1 MKIQKAYKTELR
13 INNKQLSY
21 LMSHVGAARHVYNW
35 GLEQRIKEY
44 KETGKSSNA
53 IAQHRQL
60 NELKKGEKSWLYE
73 YSKCAGQ
80 EALRDLDKAF
90 SNFFRRVKQKKKGSF
105 VKVGFPKFKK
115 RKEGSGNFRLT
126 GAIHVEE
133 GRIKLP
139 RIGWLRLHESGYLPV
154 GVKPK
159 SVTVSLDVDK
169 WHVSIHVEEEIPYF
183 EAKGRGI
190 GIDVGLKELAVCSD
204 GERFE
209 NIKSLKKHERKL
221 KLVQRG
227 LSRRKKG
234 GKNRKKSI
242 IKVQKVH
249 RKIRNVR
256 TDYIQKVTS
265 QVVRAKS
272 PDLRP
277 SFIVV
282 EDLNIAG
289 MMKNGNLSKAVADA
303 SIQMFYRLLGY
314 KCSWYGIDLIKADRW
329 YPSSKRC
336 NDCGAIYKELKLS
349 EREWGCTEC
358 GVVHDRDYNAANN
371 LRDYPYIDKNNTVSS
386 TEINAFGED
395 VRPENE
401 VDVSGSFVELG
412 IKQETITDR
421 FL

>member
-1 MKIQKAYKTELR
+1 MKIQRAYKTELK
-13 INNKQLSY
+13 INNKQSFY
-21 LMSHVGAARHVYNW
+21 LMGHVGAARHVYNW

-73 YSKCAGQ
+73 YSKCVGQ

-90 SNFFRRVKQKKKGSF
+90 SNFFRRCKQKKVG
-105 VKVGFPKFKK
+105 VKAGYPKFKK
-115 RKEGSGNFRLT
+115 RKESSGSFRLT
-126 GAIHVEE
+126 GAIHIEE
-133 GRIKLP
+133 NRIKLP
-139 RIGWLRLHESGYLPV
+139 RIGWLNLYELGYLPV

-169 WHVSIHVEEEIPYF
+169 WYVSILAEEELPD
-183 EAKGRGI
+183 KRGRDQGI

-204 GERFE
+204 GVRFE

-221 KLVQRG
+221 KLAQRE
-227 LSRRKKG
+227 LSKRKKG

-242 IKVQKVH
+242 ITVQRVH

-256 TDYIQKVTS
+256 TDYIQKITS
-265 QVVRAKS
+265 QVARAKS
-272 PDLRP
+272 QGSRP

-289 MMKNGNLSKAVADA
+289 MLRNVNLSKAVADA
-303 SIQMFYRLLGY
+303 SMQMFHRMLEY
-314 KCSWYGIDLIKADRW
+314 KCSWYGIDLIKANRW

-336 NDCGAIYKELKLS
+336 NDCGAIYKKLKLS
-349 EREWGCTEC
+349 EREWVCTEC
-358 GVVHDRDYNAANN
+358 GVVHDRDFNAALN
-371 LRDYPYIDKNNTVSS
+371 LRDYPFLDENNTASS
-386 TEINAFGED
+386 VGINAFGED

>member
-1 MKIQKAYKTELR
+1 MKIQRAYKTELKV
-13 INNKQLSY
+13 NNKQSSY
-21 LMSHVGAARHVYNW
+21 LMGHVGAARHVYNW
-35 GLEQRIKEY
+35 ALEQRIKEY

-60 NELKKGEKSWLYE
+60 NELKKGEKSWLYL

-90 SNFFRRVKQKKKGSF
+90 SNFFRRCKQKKAG
-105 VKVGFPKFKK
+105 VKVGYPKFKK
-115 RKEGSGNFRLT
+115 RKEGSGSFRLT
-126 GAIHVEE
+126 GAIHIEDN
-133 GRIKLP
+133 RIKLP
-139 RIGWLRLHESGYLPV
+139 RIGWLKLYESGYLPI
-154 GVKPK
+154 GIKPK

-169 WHVSIHVEEEIPYF
+169 WYVSLLVEEEIPYT
-183 EAKGRGI
+183 EAKGQGI

-204 GERFE
+204 GGRFE
-209 NIKSLKKHERKL
+209 NIKTLKKHERKL
-221 KLVQRG
+221 KLAQRE

-265 QVVRAKS
+265 QVARAKS
-272 PDLRP
+272 LGSRP

-289 MMKNGNLSKAVADA
+289 MMKNGNLSRAVADA
-303 SIQMFYRLLGY
+303 SMQMFHRMLEY
-314 KCSWYGIDLIKADRW
+314 KCNWYGIDFIKADRW

-336 NDCGAIYKELKLS
+336 NDCGSIYKELKIS
-349 EREWGCTEC
+349 ERKWACTEC
-358 GVVHDRDYNAANN
+358 GVVHDRDFNAALN
-371 LRDYPYIDKNNTVSS
+371 LRDYPFFNENNTVSS
-386 TEINAFGED
+386 TEINAFGEN
-395 VRPENE
+395 VNPENE
-401 VDVSGSFVELG
+401 VDVSGSLVELG
-412 IKQETITDR
+412 IKQETITDNR

>member
-1 MKIQKAYKTELR
+1 MKIQRTYKTELKV
-13 INNKQLSY
+13 NNKQSSY
-21 LMSHVGAARHVYNW
+21 LMGHVGAARHVYNW
-35 GLEQRIKEY
+35 GLEQRINEY

-60 NELKKGEKSWLYE
+60 NGLKKGEKSWLYE
-73 YSKCAGQ
+73 YSKAAPQ

-90 SNFFRRVKQKKKGSF
+90 SSFFRRVKQKKKGSF
-105 VKVGFPKFKK
+105 VKVGFSKFKK
-115 RKEGSGNFRLT
+115 RKEGSGSFRLT
-126 GAIHVEE
+126 GAIHIE
-133 GRIKLP
+133 GDRIKLP

-169 WHVSIHVEEEIPYF
+169 WYVSILVEEELSDC
-183 EAKGRGI
+183 EVKEQGI

-204 GERFE
+204 GERYE

-221 KLVQRG
+221 KLAQRE

-265 QVVRAKS
+265 QVARAKS

-289 MMKNGNLSKAVADA
+289 MMKNSNLSKSVADA
-303 SIQMFYRLLGY
+303 SMQMFHRMLEY
-314 KCSWYGIDLIKADRW
+314 KCGWYGIDLIKADRW

-336 NDCGAIYKELKLS
+336 NDCGAICKELKLS
-349 EREWGCTEC
+349 EREWACVEC
-358 GVVHDRDYNAANN
+358 GVVHDRDMNAALN
-371 LRDYPYIDKNNTVSS
+371 LKDYPFLNENNTASS
-386 TEINAFGED
+386 VGINAFGENVSLSD
-395 VRPENE
+395 E
-401 VDVSGSFVELG
+401 VGAESSLVELG

>member
-1 MKIQKAYKTELR
+1 MKIQKAYKTELKV
-13 INNKQLSY
+13 NNKQSSY
-21 LMSHVGAARHVYNW
+21 LIGHIGAARHVYNW

-80 EALRDLDKAF
+80 ESLRDLDKAF
-90 SNFFRRVKQKKKGSF
+90 SNFFRRCKQKKAG
-105 VKVGFPKFKK
+105 VKVGYPKFKK
-115 RKEGSGNFRLT
+115 RKEGSGSFRLT
-126 GAIHVEE
+126 GAIHIEE
-133 GRIKLP
+133 NRIKLP
-139 RIGWLRLHESGYLPV
+139 RIGWIKLYESGYLPV

-169 WHVSIHVEEEIPYF
+169 WYVSLLVEEELPD
-183 EAKGRGI
+183 EKGQSEGI
-190 GIDVGLKELAVCSD
+190 GIDVGLKELAICSD

-221 KLVQRG
+221 RLAQRE

-249 RKIRNVR
+249 RNIRNVR
-256 TDYIQKVTS
+256 IDYIQKVTS
-265 QVVRAKS
+265 QVARAKS

-289 MMKNGNLSKAVADA
+289 MMKNGNLSKSVADA
-303 SIQMFYRLLGY
+303 SMQMFHRMIEY
-314 KCSWYGIDLIKADRW
+314 KCQWYGIDLIKADRW

-336 NDCGAIYKELKLS
+336 NDCGATYKELKLS
-349 EREWGCTEC
+349 EREWACTEC
-358 GVVHDRDYNAANN
+358 GVVHDRDLNAALN
-371 LRDYPYIDKNNTVSS
+371 LRDYPFLNENNTASS
-386 TEINAFGED
+386 VGINAFGEG
-395 VRPENE
+395 VRSENE

-412 IKQETITDR
+412 IKQQTR
-421 FL
+421 FV

>member
-1 MKIQKAYKTELR
+1 MKIQRAYKTELKV
-13 INNKQLSY
+13 NNKQSSY
-21 LMSHVGAARHVYNW
+21 LRGHVGAARHVYNW

-53 IAQHRQL
+53 IVQHRQL
-60 NELKKGEKSWLYE
+60 NELKKGDKSWLYE

-90 SNFFRRVKQKKKGSF
+90 NNFFRRVKQKKKGAF

-115 RKEGSGNFRLT
+115 RKEGSGSFRLT
-126 GAIHVEE
+126 GAIHIEDK
-133 GRIKLP
+133 RIKLP
-139 RIGWLRLHESGYLPV
+139 RIGWIKLHESGYLPV

-169 WHVSIHVEEEIPYF
+169 WYVSILVEEELPEY
-183 EAKGRGI
+183 ETDGQGI

-204 GERFE
+204 GERYE

-221 KLVQRG
+221 KLAQRE
-227 LSRRKKG
+227 LSRRTKG

-249 RKIRNVR
+249 RKTRNVR

-265 QVVRAKS
+265 QVARVKS

-289 MMKNGNLSKAVADA
+289 MMKNGNLSKSVADA
-303 SIQMFYRLLGY
+303 SMQIFHRILEY
-314 KCSWYGIDLIKADRW
+314 KCNWYGIDLIKADRW

-336 NDCGAIYKELKLS
+336 NVCGTIYKELKLS
-349 EREWGCTEC
+349 EREWTCREC
-358 GVVHDRDYNAANN
+358 GVVHNRDFNASKN
-371 LRDYPYIDKNNTVSS
+371 LRDYPFLNKNNTVSS
-386 TEINAFGED
+386 TEINAFGENVSLSD
-395 VRPENE
+395 E
-401 VDVSGSFVELG
+401 VGSESSLVELG

>member
-1 MKIQKAYKTELR
+1 MKIQRAYKTELKV
-13 INNKQLSY
+13 NNKQSSY
-21 LMSHVGAARHVYNW
+21 LMGHVGAARHVYNW
-35 GLEQRIKEY
+35 ALEQRIKEY
-44 KETGKSSNA
+44 KQTGKSSNA

-73 YSKCAGQ
+73 YSKCAPQ

-105 VKVGFPKFKK
+105 IKVGFPKFKK
-115 RKEGSGNFRLT
+115 RKEGSGSFRLT
-126 GAIHVEE
+126 GAIHIEE
-133 GRIKLP
+133 NMIKLP
-139 RIGWLRLHESGYLPV
+139 RIGWLKLHESGYLPV
-154 GVKPK
+154 GIKPK

-169 WHVSIHVEEEIPYF
+169 WYVSILVEGELPDE
-183 EAKGRGI
+183 KGQERGI

-221 KLVQRG
+221 KLAQRE

-265 QVVRAKS
+265 QVARAKS
-272 PDLRP
+272 QGSRP

-303 SIQMFYRLLGY
+303 SMQMFHRMLEY
-314 KCSWYGIDLIKADRW
+314 KCGWYGIDLIKADKW

-349 EREWGCTEC
+349 EREWACVEC
-358 GVVHDRDYNAANN
+358 GVVHDRDLNAAYN
-371 LRDYPYIDKNNTVSS
+371 LRDYPFLNENNTASS
-386 TEINAFGED
+386 VGINAFGEN
-395 VRPENE
+395 VSLSNE
-401 VDVSGSFVELG
+401 VGVESSLVELG
-412 IKQETITDR
+412 IKQQT
-421 FL
+421 